1 MEALGSRLGRA
12 SSRYG
17 QTATVFNGPVRRWK
31 KRWVHVSSSSPSL
44 TYQNPHSQSNNSSSR
59 LLLCRWTPISSATSP
74 DEPAAASDEP
84 PRRKFRYTPVSV
96 LEEQKKPIQKKV
108 GDEEKTSET
117 DESVSPSDKVH
128 GKPNINQIMKEQAEH
143 KINIDHQSVAMVL
156 QPGAMDIRS
165 ATYGRGVGLGGASI
179 CILFFL
185 EWELDEDESG
195 VQDSNRSHLDL
206 DLGLKDGHNVNLGS
220 MIQMKKASSGRFW
233 LD

>member
-117 DESVSPSDKVH
+117 DESVSPSDKVY
-128 GKPNINQIMKEQAEH
+128 GKPNINQIMKEQAE
-143 KINIDHQSVAMVL
+143 
-156 QPGAMDIRS
+156 
-165 ATYGRGVGLGGASI
+165 
-179 CILFFL
+179 
-185 EWELDEDESG
+185 ELDEDQSG
-195 VQDSNRSHLDL
+195 VLDSNRSHLDL
-206 DLGLKDGHNVNLGS
+206 DLGLKDGHGVSLDS